1 MGLTING
8 LDDLQERLENMA
20 KKAPAAGAKFLA
32 HEGELLRG
40 RAVNNTPVD
49 TGNLRNSWKMRLV
62 GINRA
67 EVSNNAEYAA
77 HVEYGHR
84 VKIHGKWT
92 GKVVKGKRMLHKAF
106 DETKDNFTDDAMA
119 ILGAIL
125 K

>member
-8 LDDLQERLENMA
+8 LDDLQEKLENMA

-32 HEGELLRG
+32 QEGELLRG
-40 RAVNNTPVD
+40 RAANNTPVD
-49 TGNLRNSWKMRLV
+49 TGNLRNSWKTRMISPQRV
-62 GINRA
+62 

-92 GKVVKGKRMLHKAF
+92 GKVVKGKKMLHKAF
-106 DETKDNFTDDAMA
+106 DETKDNFLEDGVA
-119 ILGAIL
+119 ILGAIM

>member
-20 KKAPAAGAKFLA
+20 KKTPAAGAKFLA

-62 GINRA
+62 GLNRA

>member
-8 LDDLQERLENMA
+8 LDDLQEKLENMA

-32 HEGELLRG
+32 QEGELLRG
-40 RAVNNTPVD
+40 RAANNTPVD
-49 TGNLRNSWKMRLV
+49 TGNLRNSWKTRM
-62 GINRA
+62 INPQRV
-67 EVSNNAEYAA
+67 EVSNNTEYAA

-92 GKVVKGKRMLHKAF
+92 GKVVKGKKMLHKAF
-106 DETKDNFTDDAMA
+106 DETKDNFLEDGVA
-119 ILGAIL
+119 ILGAIM

>member
-62 GINRA
+62 GLNRA

-106 DETKDNFTDDAMA
+106 DETKDNFTEDAVA
-119 ILGAIL
+119 ILGAIM